1 MGKLRHGGGLAPKAH
16 LCLRSA
22 HHFCSQTQKLK
33 GFGEGQMGCMP
44 IGTSSVIVVLR
55 VGPAPLFLSSEWCPE
70 AFRRELELIAVL
82 DDVYKANS

>member
-1 MGKLRHGGGLAPKAH
+1 
-16 LCLRSA
+16 
-22 HHFCSQTQKLK
+22 
-33 GFGEGQMGCMP
+33 MGCMP